1 MRVHQRDV
9 EVGVGGRLLSGRL
22 IVPERAS
29 GLVILAGDADSPRAD
44 ANGGGSGLQGVL
56 HAAGLATLWLELRT
70 ADEELAEDW
79 TLRQGSHVEL
89 IAHRLEVARDWLQ
102 RDESLSLLPVGY
114 LGTGLGS
121 AAVFVAAAHQPG
133 GVQAVV
139 TLGGRPDKAGALL
152 ADVRVP
158 TLLIGAGDDADRVSL
173 VRGVFDR
180 LPPKTRKALQL
191 LDGAS
196 RGFPEP
202 VPLASAGRMATAW
215 FSDCFRA
222 AAGPGV
228 LEWTGEQDGAV

>member
-22 IVPERAS
+22 VVPERAG

-44 ANGGGSGLQGVL
+44 TGGSGLHGVL
-56 HAAGLATLWLELRT
+56 HAAGIATLWLELRT

-102 RDESLSLLPVGY
+102 RDERLSLLPVGY

-121 AAVFVAAAHQPG
+121 AAVLVAAAHQPG

-158 TLLIGAGDDADRVSL
+158 TLLIGEGDDADRVSL

-180 LPPKTRKALQL
+180 LPPETRKALQL

-196 RGFPEP
+196 RGFPEAG
-202 VPLASAGRMATAW
+202 PLASAGRLATAW

-228 LEWTGEQDGAV
+228 LEWTGEQNGAV